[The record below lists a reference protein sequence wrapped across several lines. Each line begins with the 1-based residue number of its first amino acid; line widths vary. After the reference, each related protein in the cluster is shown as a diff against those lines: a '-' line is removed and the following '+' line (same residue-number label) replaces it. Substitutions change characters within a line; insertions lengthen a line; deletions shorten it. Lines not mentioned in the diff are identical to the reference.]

1 MPSSQVN
8 EMTNPEHYRK
18 RISGLDR
25 IPTLPVIANQ
35 IMQIAQDENKSLRQL
50 VPIIEK
56 DPPLALKVLKMA
68 NAAYY
73 GLRRQVDSLR
83 DAVMILGMD
92 SLYQLALSFSVIK
105 VLETGHSA
113 NQVAWDKFWEHSAA
127 VGHIAELL
135 KKKLQLRTIPN
146 AFSLGLLHDI
156 GKLVFVK
163 LEPEAY
169 PKLIIECREDDMPLY
184 DGEIAKFG
192 VSHEQ
197 IGIWIAEKW
206 QLPAALISSIGY
218 HHRPHEATEELQL
231 NAALVQIANLV
242 ANLNEISFGAGF
254 FHIVPQELSGWKII
268 QETQTHLAEMD
279 FELFVMSIQD
289 EINRISEIVKL
300 IQG

>member
-1 MPSSQVN
+1 
-8 EMTNPEHYRK
+8 MTNPENLKK
-18 RISGLDR
+18 RISSLDR

-56 DPPLALKVLKMA
+56 DPPLAIKVLKMA

-92 SLYQLALSFSVIK
+92 SLYQMALSFSVMK
-105 VLETGHSA
+105 VLETGKMTNA
-113 NQVAWDKFWEHSAA
+113 IAWDKFWEHSAA

-135 KKKLQLRTIPN
+135 KKKLQLRAIPN

-156 GKLVFVK
+156 GKLVFYK

-169 PKLIIECREDDMPLY
+169 SQLIISCAEEDMPLY
-184 DGEIAKFG
+184 NGEIEKFG

-197 IGIWIAEKW
+197 IGIWVAEKW
-206 QLPAALISSIGY
+206 QLPTALITSVGY
-218 HHRPHEATEELQL
+218 HHRPHEATKEMQL

-254 FHIVPQELSGWKII
+254 FQTVPRELSGWKII
-268 QETQTHLAEMD
+268 QETQAHLAEMD

-289 EINRISEIVKL
+289 EINHISEIVKL

>member
-1 MPSSQVN
+1 
-8 EMTNPEHYRK
+8 MTNPEQLRK

-35 IMQIAQDENKSLRQL
+35 IMQVAQDENKSLRQL

-56 DPPLALKVLKMA
+56 DPPLAIKVLKMA

-92 SLYQLALSFSVIK
+92 ALYQMALSFSVIK
-105 VLETGHSA
+105 VLDTSKTA
-113 NQVAWDKFWEHSAA
+113 NLVAWDKFWEHSAA

-135 KKKLQLRTIPN
+135 KKKLQLRAVPN

-156 GKLVFVK
+156 GKLVYYK

-169 PKLIIECREDDMPLY
+169 TNLILSCAEDEIPLY
-184 DGEIAKFG
+184 DGEIEAFG
-192 VSHEQ
+192 ITHEQ

-218 HHRPHEATEELQL
+218 HHRPHEAAEDLQL

-254 FHIVPQELSGWKII
+254 FQTVPRELSGWKII
-268 QETQTHLAEMD
+268 QETQPHLAEMD

-289 EINRISEIVKL
+289 EVNRISEIVKL